1 MLVVDT
7 NSSCGCSPVI
17 IKATGIVKVC
27 AGHSGLTFKRLRSH
41 LHNPAKMELRI
52 TPAVLSIVLALCIS
66 IILLRKVNPSR
77 LLPPGPPGNPILGH
91 LRLNTRDHPEHA
103 FTQWGKQYK
112 SDILYFNVL
121 SRPVIVLNSVES
133 AHDLLDKRGAN
144 YADRP
149 RFAVFEEMGWGVTLT
164 FLRWSA
170 LFKLHRKLLQQSFT
184 PSACKPY
191 RPLQLEEARRAIKSI
206 TQNPDDWEMRLRQ
219 FSTAVVLRIGFGI
232 DIQEDNDPYVKMAL
246 DVEEATGKGGVPG
259 ASIVDFFPILRY
271 LPSCAGRVWHALQP
285 LAHARET
292 RPFIQALHDTLWD
305 ATEPSIR
312 AGNATQPSFMRTH
325 LGRYLDNERDG
336 KANEGL
342 TIADLKGAAGAI
354 SIAGGN
360 TTWSTIIVCILNL
373 MRYPDVQAKARAEI
387 ERVVGLDQNGD
398 ILRLPEFEDR
408 PAMKYLEYVIQEA
421 TRWAP
426 LSPVGI
432 PHASLNEDHYRGYYI
447 PAGATA
453 FANAWAMS
461 RDERHYSSPDGFDP
475 DRYIPQEEGGKG
487 EPLPEGPFGFGR
499 RVCPGQHLALA
510 GVYIAVATLLAT
522 MDLKCPVDE
531 KGEVVQPEVTFS
543 NGLSGVP
550 DSFRCIMAVRSERAR
565 QLLQS

>member
-1 MLVVDT
+1 MGFLI
-7 NSSCGCSPVI
+7 SPVSIVI
-17 IKATGIVKVC
+17 I
-27 AGHSGLTFKRLRSH
+27 LT
-41 LHNPAKMELRI
+41 
-52 TPAVLSIVLALCIS
+52 LSITITF
-66 IILLRKVNPSR
+66 LRKSRPSR

-91 LRLNTRDHPEHA
+91 LRLIPRDHPEHA
-103 FTQWGKQYK
+103 FTEWGKQYK
-112 SDILYFNVL
+112 SDILYFNIL
-121 SRPVIVLNSVES
+121 SRPIIVLNSVEA

-164 FLRWSA
+164 FLRWSPR
-170 LFKLHRKLLQQSFT
+170 FKLHRKLLQQSFT

-191 RPLQLEEARRAIKSI
+191 RALQQEEARRAIKSI
-206 TQNPDDWEMRLRQ
+206 TQNPNDWEMRLRQ

-232 DIQEDNDPYVKMAL
+232 DIQEQNDPYVKMAL

-271 LPSCAGRVWHALQP
+271 LPSCAGRVWDALQP
-285 LAHARET
+285 LAHARDT
-292 RPFIQALHDTLWD
+292 RPSIQDLHDTPWD
-305 ATEPSIR
+305 ATEPAIR

-325 LGRYLDNERDG
+325 LGRYLDNEQEG
-336 KANEGL
+336 KSNEDV

-373 MRYPDVQAKARAEI
+373 MRYPAVQDKARAEI
-387 ERVVGLDQNGD
+387 ERVVGLDSNGD
-398 ILRLPEFEDR
+398 ILRLPDFEDR

-432 PHASLNEDHYRGYYI
+432 PHASLNDDYYRGYYI
-447 PAGATA
+447 PGGATV
-453 FANAWAMS
+453 FANAWTMS
-461 RDERHYSSPDGFDP
+461 RDERHYSSPDEFNP
-475 DRYIPQEEGGKG
+475 DRYIPLEEGGKG

-522 MDLKCPVDE
+522 MDLNCPVDE
-531 KGEVVQPEVTFS
+531 RGEIILPKVSFS